1 MKTTREQ
8 GDETRA
14 KIIEAVVGYML
25 AYGYPPSYREI
36 GERVGLK
43 SSSTV
48 QHQLDKLV
56 DMGLITREP
65 GKDRAISVIGVPYKD
80 ERGPK

>member
-1 MKTTREQ
+1 MKTTKER
-8 GDETRA
+8 GDETRG
-14 KIIEAVVGYML
+14 KIVEAIVRHML

-36 GERVGLK
+36 GEMVGLK
-43 SSSTV
+43 SSSTI

-56 DMGLITREP
+56 DMGVIVREP

-80 ERGPK
+80 ERGPQ